1 MMLAASQPW
10 LLAYN
15 RISHGVVLS
24 LVGIT
29 VLALLV
35 IAIRDTHPPTRSEP
49 PLQRRLVQWMRQHP
63 LVSVLFAAYTAAMV
77 HGTNWFYPEL
87 PDLMQGIVHSPLID
101 NFQLQERFIAETMQ
115 RNSFRFFPLAHQDLH
130 ALSWFTPYVT
140 VWMLA
145 SAAELISIVVVS
157 ATIVQELAGPPRRQ
171 ELLLVMALLFL
182 FAPATGWGFF
192 QLIYCERLLTCLL
205 AWFAFFYLRFQ
216 RHGQRRDGALT
227 LALALVAVFVK
238 DIAVLLIVTPALVRW
253 ITKPQA
259 RQWRSLEM
267 GLIALLPVVAVS
279 YGVLSLLPS
288 LMAQAGAFSSDGR
301 WSLDADWRLL
311 TLAGFSGLRLQAVVR
326 ERLQANLLDGLN
338 LAALIYASA
347 LWASVGYPYASFWTL
362 PVQLITVMDLGM
374 IWCWV
379 TARLR
384 QHLGATAVSAV
395 GLSASLLILG
405 LEHRASDTFIKRV
418 SRIKTTQWRWHKT
431 YSAMKALSRATRE
444 QGDAV
449 NVIFMRSYFNQ
460 HTLQGIKADRLIEY
474 HRKRKTYTV
483 VDGRDRGQIYQPSR
497 GDYLLIID
505 KRQRSDLGQDGEAFE
520 EIARHG
526 ESRRGGQI
534 FRHR

>member
-1 MMLAASQPW
+1 MMPAAGKPW

-15 RISHGVVLS
+15 QISHGVVLS
-24 LVGIT
+24 LVGIS
-29 VLALLV
+29 VLGLLV
-35 IAIRDTHPPTRSEP
+35 IAYRDTPSRTCASHPLHRQI
-49 PLQRRLVQWMRQHP
+49 LHWMRQHP

-87 PDLMQGIVHSPLID
+87 PDLVQGIVQSPLID

-145 SAAELISIVVVS
+145 SAAELISIVVLS
-157 ATIVQELAGPPRRQ
+157 ARIVQDLAGPPRRQ

-253 ITKPQA
+253 ISTPQA
-259 RQWRSLEM
+259 RQGRSLEV

-288 LMAQAGAFSSDGR
+288 LMAQASAFSSDGR
-301 WSLDADWRLL
+301 WRLDADWRLL
-311 TLAGFSGLRLQAVVR
+311 TLAGFSGLRLQAIVR
-326 ERLQANLLDGLN
+326 GRLQADLLDGLN
-338 LAALIYASA
+338 LAALVYATA

-379 TARLR
+379 SARLSQR
-384 QHLGATAVSAV
+384 LGVIAVSAV

-405 LEHRASDTFIKRV
+405 LEHRASDTFIERV
-418 SRIKTTQWRWHKT
+418 SRIKTTQSRWQKT
-431 YSAMKALSRATRE
+431 YTAMEALSRATRE

-474 HRKRKTYTV
+474 DRTRKTYTV
-483 VDGRDRGQIYQPSR
+483 VDGRDQGQTYQPRR

-505 KRQRSDLGQDGEAFE
+505 KRQHSDLGQDGEAFE

-526 ESRRGGQI
+526 ESRRGGRI